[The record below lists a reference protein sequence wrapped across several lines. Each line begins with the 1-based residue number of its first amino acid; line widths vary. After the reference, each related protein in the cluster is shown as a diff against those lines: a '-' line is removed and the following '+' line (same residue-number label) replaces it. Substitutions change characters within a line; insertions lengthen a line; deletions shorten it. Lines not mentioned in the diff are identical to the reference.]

1 MINLQDAW
9 KRTMNTLGN
18 SPMGL
23 PIKTS
28 GTIFNATKKL
38 LKTQAT
44 PSLNYTPMST
54 SALQAMIT
62 PKTNTQDVKSSTLSQ
77 PKYNPEANVMN
88 QNFMNNYTGT
98 GNIDLN
104 DRPQVKNPDGSIS
117 TVLSKSFNIDGREI
131 LLPTIRKG
139 LDRPMTD
146 DEAINWYKQT
156 GENLGSFGSI
166 TEANN
171 AANKIHIEQQSKLNN
186 TPAPAESE
194 ADKWFKMYQQSMAMT
209 PQEEALQNQLS
220 NLTTG
225 ADLGVAGLEGQGRGI
240 PLSLVRGQQEKLLKQ
255 AAIQTQPLQKQLELL
270 QAKRQAQMEGAKA
283 GMDYF
288 KEESQAFS
296 PMKVGAGETLI
307 DPRTGQMIYQ
317 GPAKTEKQDFSNLKE
332 VQGGLY
338 NMATGQWEIQP
349 KTSTGTPANN
359 IKSVQGGLFD
369 INTNSWIVPP
379 KGAETTGGSEYSKKI
394 TQVAKDTIKEIE
406 PQVNKYTTGW
416 GGLQLAKVAGTPAYN
431 FASALDTLKSNI
443 AFGALVQMREASKT
457 GGALGQV
464 SDREGQLLQSSLGAL
479 NQGQSPEAFKTQLKK
494 IMESLDRWNSAVEK
508 YGGGATGES
517 LAQQVD
523 ALGYDYNQM
532 IADGYDE
539 DDIRNAVGL

>member
-62 PKTNTQDVKSSTLSQ
+62 PKTNTQDVKSSTISQ
-77 PKYNPEANVMN
+77 PKYNPTANVVN
-88 QNFMNNYTGT
+88 ENLMNNYTGQQT
-98 GNIDLN
+98 QTPTEPVL
-104 DRPQVKNPDGSIS
+104 PQVS
-117 TVLSKSFNIDGREI
+117 TPI
-131 LLPTIRKG
+131 PTM
-139 LDRPMTD
+139 PTV
-146 DEAINWYKQT
+146 
-156 GENLGSFGSI
+156 
-166 TEANN
+166 
-171 AANKIHIEQQSKLNN
+171 QQ
-186 TPAPAESE
+186 PPVESE

>member
-28 GTIFNATKKL
+28 GTIFNAMKKL

-77 PKYNPEANVMN
+77 PKYNPTANVVN
-88 QNFMNNYTGT
+88 ENLMNNYTGQQT
-98 GNIDLN
+98 QTPTEPVL
-104 DRPQVKNPDGSIS
+104 PQVS
-117 TVLSKSFNIDGREI
+117 TPI
-131 LLPTIRKG
+131 PTM
-139 LDRPMTD
+139 P
-146 DEAINWYKQT
+146 
-156 GENLGSFGSI
+156 
-166 TEANN
+166 
-171 AANKIHIEQQSKLNN
+171 
-186 TPAPAESE
+186 TPTPVESE

-307 DPRTGQMIYQ
+307 DPRTGQTIYQ
-317 GPAKTEKQDFSNLKE
+317 GQAEAPSITEQ
-332 VQGGLY
+332 Y
-338 NMATGQWEIQP
+338 
-349 KTSTGTPANN
+349 
-359 IKSVQGGLFD
+359 
-369 INTNSWIVPP
+369 
-379 KGAETTGGSEYSKKI
+379 GSGIIGE
-394 TQVAKDTIKEIE
+394 
-406 PQVNKYTTGW
+406 
-416 GGLQLAKVAGTPAYN
+416 YN
-431 FASALDTLKSNI
+431 FAKAQGYPGSFIDYQNEDANRKKSIAASTSIADASGLTTKQNTNFMAITNKFQADKTIGFAEKGSQTMAIADQVLSNPKSAVNQLKTLYSLVKALDPESAVREGELDLATSTQSYLEQWQNTLNKISRGVIVNEKTAI
-443 AFGALVQMREASKT
+443 ALAQATKDLAQEWYKAGRNKQKQYQAQAQVAGVGDAFNEYLGMYEQPYMQET
-457 GGALGQV
+457 IGTGQV
-464 SDREGQLLQSSLGAL
+464 SSG
-479 NQGQSPEAFKTQLKK
+479 NAFTIK
-494 IMESLDRWNSAVEK
+494 
-508 YGGGATGES
+508 
-517 LAQQVD
+517 QQ
-523 ALGYDYNQM
+523 
-532 IADGYDE
+532 
-539 DDIRNAVGL
+539 

>member
-1 MINLQDAW
+1 
-9 KRTMNTLGN
+9 
-18 SPMGL
+18 MGL
-23 PIKTS
+23 ASRTASSLFNTGKSLFNNQPQSQMPTS
-28 GTIFNATKKL
+28 TMQ
-38 LKTQAT
+38 TQV
-44 PSLNYTPMST
+44 
-54 SALQAMIT
+54 T
-62 PKTNTQDVKSSTLSQ
+62 PKQ
-77 PKYNPEANVMN
+77 
-88 QNFMNNYTGT
+88 
-98 GNIDLN
+98 
-104 DRPQVKNPDGSIS
+104 
-117 TVLSKSFNIDGREI
+117 
-131 LLPTIRKG
+131 
-139 LDRPMTD
+139 
-146 DEAINWYKQT
+146 
-156 GENLGSFGSI
+156 
-166 TEANN
+166 
-171 AANKIHIEQQSKLNN
+171 NN
-186 TPAPAESE
+186 TPEIKGTTLSKPNFNPNANVLNQKLMTNYNQPQVTQEPTQLPPLPQTPVEQQLPQISTPTPTLPTAPVESE
-194 ADKWFKMYQQSMAMT
+194 ADKFFKMYQQSMAMT
-209 PQEEALQNQLS
+209 PQEEALQTQLS

-225 ADLGVAGLEGQGRGI
+225 ADLGVAGIEGQGRGI
-240 PLSLVRGQQEKLLKQ
+240 PLGLVRGQQEKLLKQ
-255 AAIQTQPLQKQLELL
+255 AAIQTQPLQRQLELM
-270 QAKRQAQMEGAKA
+270 QAQRQAQMQGAKA

-307 DPRTGQMIYQ
+307 DPRTGKMIYQ
-317 GPAKTEKQDFSNLKE
+317 GQAKTEKQDFSNLKE

-379 KGAETTGGSEYSKKI
+379 KGAETTGGSEYSKRI

-416 GGLQLAKVAGTPAYN
+416 RGLQLAKVAGTPAYD

-494 IMESLDRWNSAVEK
+494 IMESLDR
-508 YGGGATGES
+508 
-517 LAQQVD
+517 
-523 ALGYDYNQM
+523 
-532 IADGYDE
+532 
-539 DDIRNAVGL
+539 